1 MIGRNELSHQ
11 REKKYN
17 LVDRGKDRLV
27 QGAQR
32 GTLLSQDRRRQKQS
46 RGRGHELKYSN
57 AGRRKT
63 LGKAGI
69 VAAAWEREVGH
80 LQQRLGRPL
89 GPGFIR
95 PKAH

>member
-1 MIGRNELSHQ
+1 MHSVEPSLVRTGGGRNSP
-11 REKKYN
+11 
-17 LVDRGKDRLV
+17 G
-27 QGAQR
+27 
-32 GTLLSQDRRRQKQS
+32 
-46 RGRGHELKYSN
+46 GRGHELKYSN